1 MRKLTITIF
10 MLLVCGAAFAQVRGT
25 ERLQGNVTDKTT
37 GKPIAGAT
45 VTISVPSG
53 STAPIIT
60 KTDAKGRWS
69 ALGLTSGQWNVDI
82 TAPGYEPTR
91 GSVALSAGQRVPPLQ
106 NQLTPE
112 QKQAETP
119 AAPVPTSPRVPKEAV
134 DAITEAQN
142 LLKITVGSVV
152 PEDNGQ
158 SHTATAAEVKSNS
171 EKAAADLEKA
181 LPQIPS
187 DTPDLQT
194 VRIQVQTLLAQAYY
208 RAGDVKKSISILE
221 TLNRVDP
228 FTTPDAG
235 QLGRELLLANLYLE
249 NGQLDEAKNILDKLP
264 AGAVSD
270 ATVYVNVGIL
280 FLNKKNPADAATYFS
295 KAIDLDAKRG
305 DAYYYRGLAEVQ
317 TKKNAEARADFEK
330 VLQLSPD
337 SPEARD
343 SKQMLDSLPKK

>member
-1 MRKLTITIF
+1 MRKLTI
-10 MLLVCGAAFAQVRGT
+10 MMLSLLVCGAAFAQVRGT
-25 ERLQGNVTDKTT
+25 ERLQGNVTDKAT
-37 GKPIAGAT
+37 GQPIAGAT

-53 STAPIIT
+53 STTPIVT

-112 QKQAETP
+112 QKQAE
-119 AAPVPTSPRVPKEAV
+119 APQAVPTSPKVPKEAV

-142 LLKITVGSVV
+142 LLKITVGAVV

-208 RAGDVKKSISILE
+208 RAGDLKKSIGILE

-249 NGQLDEAKNILDKLP
+249 NGQLDEAKSLLDKLP

-270 ATVYVNVGIL
+270 PTVYVNVGIL
-280 FLNKKNPADAATYFS
+280 FLNKKNPGDAATYFS
-295 KAIDLDAKRG
+295 RAIDLDAKRA

-330 VLQLSPD
+330 VLALSPD
-337 SPEARD
+337 SLEARD